1 MEHKTFPITSCK
13 ASPDGDAGEFTALI
27 AVFGNVDRGG
37 DRIMPGAFKRTLAE
51 RGLPPIVWSH
61 EWGTPPIGVTTSAR
75 ETDAGLV
82 LTGRL
87 FVGEDEDH
95 PVARQV
101 YTAMRA
107 QDGNGASPLRE
118 FSFGYEA
125 KEYQHETAQDGTKI
139 RVLTDVDLFEAGPT
153 LVGMNPDTRLLSI
166 KNAAAS
172 SADGE
177 TLTITYQDSTGD
189 HAGAERS
196 DGTAEDKPGPNPAPA
211 GEEGQA
217 RIGRLLASQPIHV
230 EGDTP

>member
-1 MEHKTFPITSCK
+1 MEHKAFPIASFK

-27 AVFGNVDRGG
+27 AVFNNVDRGG

-75 ETDAGLV
+75 ETDEGLV

-87 FVGEDEDH
+87 FVGDDEDH

-101 YTAMRA
+101 YTAMKA
-107 QDGNGASPLRE
+107 ADGNGQSPLRE

-125 KEYQHETAQDGTKI
+125 KEFQFEAAPDGGQI

-153 LVGMNPDTRLLSI
+153 LVGMNPDTRLLSV
-166 KNAAAS
+166 KNTGTGNPAGA
-172 SADGE
+172 
-177 TLTITYQDSTGD
+177 TLTISYSDLGA
-189 HAGAERS
+189 AGAAA

-217 RIGRLLASQPIHV
+217 RIGRLLAEQPIHHV
-230 EGDTP
+230 TGEAP